1 MHINYNYIKLLA
13 LIVVITGLY
22 AFSSQRSANR
32 NVKGIAIEFVENQH
46 LFITEG
52 AVNKL
57 LIQKFGSLENMPK
70 EKLALNTI
78 EKAIEANKM
87 VKSAQVFLT
96 VSGELASKIIQRTPI
111 GRVEGDSKYYL
122 DEDGKQ
128 MPLSNSYSARVPMI
142 TGNTTDEGLADVY
155 KILNYINTD
164 EFLKKNIIGLHI
176 VNEEKYE
183 LRFRTEE
190 FVVNLGDVERLKEK
204 FSNFKAFYAKANK
217 DKTLQNYDVVNL
229 EFDNQVV
236 CTKN

>member
-1 MHINYNYIKLLA
+1 MRINYNYIKLLA

-22 AFSSQRSANR
+22 AFSNQRSERR
-32 NVKGIAIEFVENQH
+32 NVKGIIIEFVENQN

-52 AVNKL
+52 TVNKL

-70 EKLALNTI
+70 EKLALNNM
-78 EKAIEANKM
+78 EKVIEANKM

-96 VSGELASKIIQRTPI
+96 VNGKLASKVIQRTPI
-111 GRVEGDSKYYL
+111 GRIEGDSKFYL
-122 DEDGKQ
+122 DEDGER

-142 TGNTTDEGLADVY
+142 TGRITDEGLADVY

-176 VNEEKYE
+176 ENEEKYQ

-190 FVVNLGDVERLKEK
+190 FVVNLGDVEQLKEK
-204 FSNFKAFYAKANK
+204 FSNFKAFYVKANK
-217 DKTLQNYDVVNL
+217 DKTLQHYDVVSL

-236 CTKN
+236 CTKI